1 MKGIMKRFHF
11 WKLKILFVY
20 PKMVKNQVSTLLSLI
35 LIVQGSD
42 NILWLI
48 LSDKEILI
56 DFYKL
61 GAFTL
66 NPLPGKFEKDS
77 FVFLLN

>member
-1 MKGIMKRFHF
+1 MKN
-11 WKLKILFVY
+11 LFVY

-35 LIVQGSD
+35 LIVQGLD
-42 NILWLI
+42 NIFWLI
-48 LSDKEILI
+48 LSDMKIII
-56 DFYKL
+56 DFKKL

-66 NPLPGKFEKDS
+66 NPLPGKFKKDS